1 MKKEQSKSAQTLNKE
16 FVKKAIFQRYFWE
29 IKISFICI
37 ALVFFYATFSFS
49 EVRVGRISSIIAV
62 CIILYF
68 IVIVNL
74 PNDLYSSIK
83 RNQVKYLELLRYY
96 NLFEIS
102 RAEKMLERAEVK
114 LAKGED
120 ALMDIPLIQNTFLLS
135 LKEKY
140 KKHFDPISWN
150 VDPAYNKY
158 MTFCCKARGHAS
170 SLSIIVSNIDS
181 EVNEAIFGSELS
193 KLHKTYL
200 RDLNSEIRNAQIQRE
215 CIRDYIAKRKQ
226 TETQIGELLKAMDAY
241 KVEGDYEKSG
251 LLSFVTRFF

>member
-16 FVKKAIFQRYFWE
+16 FAKKVVSRRYFWE
-29 IKISFICI
+29 IKIMFICV
-37 ALVFFYATFSFS
+37 ALVFFYKIFSLS
-49 EVRVGRISSIIAV
+49 GARVERIPSIIAV
-62 CIILYF
+62 CIILYY

-74 PNDLYSSIK
+74 PNDLYSSLK
-83 RNQVKYLELLRYY
+83 RNQVKYLELLRCY

-120 ALMDIPLIQNTFLLS
+120 ALASIPLIQNHFLLS

-140 KKHFDPISWN
+140 KKHFDPISWS

-193 KLHKTYL
+193 KLHKTYF

-215 CIRDYIAKRKQ
+215 CITDYIDQRKKV
-226 TETQIGELLKAMDAY
+226 ETQIGELLKAMDAY
-241 KVEGDYEKSG
+241 KVEGDYESG
-251 LLSFVTRFF
+251 LLGLFAKYF